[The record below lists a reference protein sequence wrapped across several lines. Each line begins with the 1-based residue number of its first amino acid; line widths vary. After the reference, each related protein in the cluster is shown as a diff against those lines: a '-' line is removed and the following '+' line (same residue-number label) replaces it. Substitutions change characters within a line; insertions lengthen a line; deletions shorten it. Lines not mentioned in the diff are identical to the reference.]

1 MLNPAL
7 PAGELHRHL
16 DGNIRPATI
25 WALARKH
32 GIALDAT
39 SEQDLFN
46 KVLIKDRTSD
56 LMAFIAKL
64 EYGVSVLADPEAC
77 YQIALENVADAASE
91 QLDFIELR
99 FSPYFMSRAFNLPLD
114 AVVEAVCAGVEAGRK
129 QYGVEVALLGIL
141 SRTFGVPACETE
153 LNSLLTQADALLGL
167 DLAGDEAR
175 YPAPL
180 FKQLF
185 TRARD
190 AGWQV
195 TVHAG
200 EAAGPESVWQAI
212 HELGASRIGH
222 GVAAVDDPAL
232 MTYLAEHQI
241 GIESC
246 PTSNF
251 QTGSMTDTVNHPL
264 KTFLDYGIAVTLNTD
279 DPGISDI
286 TLADE
291 YRVASEVIG
300 LSQAQL
306 DTVQRN
312 TLKQSFLPESTKKR
326 LLNQYGNPSDQ

>member
-25 WALARKH
+25 WSLAHKH
-32 GIALDAT
+32 KIPLGVS
-39 SEQDLFN
+39 SEQELID
-46 KVLIKDRTSD
+46 KVLIKGRTSD
-56 LMAFIAKL
+56 LMAFIDKL
-64 EYGVSVLADPEAC
+64 EYGVSVLADPQDC
-77 YQIALENVADAASE
+77 YQIALENVADAARE

-99 FSPYFMSRAFNLPLD
+99 FSPYFMSRAFKLPLD
-114 AVVEAVCAGVEAGRK
+114 AVVEAVCAGVEAGR
-129 QYGVEVALLGIL
+129 QRYGVEVGLLGIL
-141 SRTFGVPACETE
+141 SRTFGVAACEAE
-153 LNSLLTQADALLGL
+153 LDSLLTQADALCGL
-167 DLAGDEAR
+167 DLAGDEAG
-175 YPAPL
+175 YPATH

-190 AGWQV
+190 AGWKV
-195 TVHAG
+195 TAHAG

-212 HELGASRIGH
+212 RELGAARIGH
-222 GVAAVDDPAL
+222 GVAAIRDPAL

-251 QTGSMTDTVNHPL
+251 QTGSMTDTANHPL
-264 KTFLDYGIAVTLNTD
+264 KTFLEHGIQVTLNTD
-279 DPGISDI
+279 DPGISAI

-306 DTVQRN
+306 DLVQRN
-312 TLKQSFLPESTKKR
+312 SLAQSFIADSAKARLGKR
-326 LLNQYGNPSDQ
+326 YGV